1 MAEITRKSVL
11 VKCLGIIRSELEIC
25 SERYDGLLPK
35 KGMEQAWN
43 ECREE
48 IEILKELIRACDSE
62 PVRAALANWQMEVM
76 AHGPEALKLDG
87 GKHERQ
93 QVMLVYD
100 PRIAEEYSE
109 EQKRKMQDAK

>member
-1 MAEITRKSVL
+1 MSEIKRKSVL

-25 SERYDGLLPK
+25 SKRYDGLEPK
-35 KGMEQAWN
+35 QGMEELWN
-43 ECREE
+43 ECRQEV
-48 IEILKELIRACDSE
+48 EILKDLIHAYDSE

-100 PRIAEEYSE
+100 QRIAEEYRE
-109 EQKRKMQDAK
+109 EQKRKMQDAR